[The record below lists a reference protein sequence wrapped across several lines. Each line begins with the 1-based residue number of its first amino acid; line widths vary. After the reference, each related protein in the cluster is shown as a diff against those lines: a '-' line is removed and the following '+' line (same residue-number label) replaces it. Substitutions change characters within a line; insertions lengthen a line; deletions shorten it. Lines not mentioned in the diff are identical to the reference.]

1 MKIGFDKDSV
11 YDNKISPLMK
21 QIIDICKEE
30 GIPMLAQFYIQ
41 SADVHP
47 DGEELYCTTT
57 LPAEDNTPEEMNERM
72 HIVRW
77 GRRPNNF
84 SMAVTVTK
92 ES

>member
-1 MKIGFDKDSV
+1 MKTGFDKDSV
-11 YDNKISPLMK
+11 YDNRISPLMQ

-47 DGEELYCTTT
+47 NGKELYCTTT
-57 LPAEDNTPEEMNERM
+57 IPAEDNTPEEMRERM
-72 HIVRW
+72 HMVRW
-77 GRRPNNF
+77 GNRTNHF
-84 SMAVTVTK
+84 AMAMTITK